1 MGGENIMH
9 RRHFLKNSAVSMA
22 TLQLGG
28 IISLSINAEARPQK
42 TELKRDFVW
51 LFNPVFQEIDYQLTL
66 HVDTY
71 TSMHSKQIFKW
82 RETSTI

>member
-28 IISLSINAEARPQK
+28 IISLSINAEARPQN
-42 TELKRDFVW
+42 F
-51 LFNPVFQEIDYQLTL
+51 
-66 HVDTY
+66 
-71 TSMHSKQIFKW
+71 
-82 RETSTI
+82 